1 MIPRVSWFAVISFAC
16 ACNPFKAEVPAV
28 KAGVDAYEQSK
39 FDDAANKFD
48 ESIREEPTSE
58 AHFGRGATLRQQ
70 HKDAEAAEEFRRVL
84 STGDDEL
91 KARAYL
97 NLGNA
102 EARAGRMK
110 EAIEAYARALQL
122 SPSDADARYNLEW
135 ALREK
140 QKPQGS
146 KGDGDEKSDE
156 GSDQGE
162 NGDKSDASKK
172 DEKSEGKDE
181 PKKDGDKDGSQQE
194 QSPGAGKDGG
204 DKKDGNQ
211 GPKPGPQD
219 GASEPQAKGSGQSGE
234 EKKAEGA
241 KPQQGQEGAQPP
253 EGGERQAQPAG
264 AAKAAPPPKS
274 KGRQDVGQVLDALQA
289 NEKGLQMWRFQ
300 KRDETKGGGDVD
312 QDW

>member
-1 MIPRVSWFAVISFAC
+1 MIPRVTWVAILALAC

-28 KAGVDAYEQSK
+28 KAGVDAYEQSQ
-39 FDDAANKFD
+39 FDDAAKNFD
-48 ESIREEPTSE
+48 EAIREEPTSE

-84 STGDDEL
+84 STDDDEL

-122 SPSDADARYNLEW
+122 APNDADARYNLEW

-140 QKPQGS
+140 QKPSQGS
-146 KGDGDEKSDE
+146 NGDGDEKSDD
-156 GSDQGE
+156 GSDQDEKGE
-162 NGDKSDASKK
+162 KGERSDASKK
-172 DEKSEGKDE
+172 DEPGEGKDDR
-181 PKKDGDKDGSQQE
+181 KKDGEKDGNGEE
-194 QSPGAGKDGG
+194 QAPGVGQDGG
-204 DKKDGNQ
+204 DKKDANQ
-211 GPKPGPQD
+211 GPKPGEQD
-219 GASEPQAKGSGQSGE
+219 GAGKTGE
-234 EKKAEGA
+234 EAQARQGGEKQEQGASPGEGA
-241 KPQQGQEGAQPP
+241 DRQP
-253 EGGERQAQPAG
+253 QPAG
-264 AAKAAPPPKS
+264 VAKAAPPPKS

-300 KRDETKGGGDVD
+300 KRDETKSGGDVD